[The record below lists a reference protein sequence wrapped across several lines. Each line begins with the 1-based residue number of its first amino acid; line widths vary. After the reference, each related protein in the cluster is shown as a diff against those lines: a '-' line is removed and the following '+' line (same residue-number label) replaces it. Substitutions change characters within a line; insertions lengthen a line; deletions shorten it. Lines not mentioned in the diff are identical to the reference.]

1 MHYVNKSVDV
11 EASGFRVS
19 AGRLIKC
26 LPGNQLRPR
35 RSRYSKGLLNYPL
48 PKITSYSPVSG
59 CNYKDFS
66 LSTLMESIPK
76 KSIKRRIGQGNDDL
90 VRIKDNSS
98 KLHTYA
104 ILPPVRKSAD
114 LIQEFIE
121 KEAYGGEAYKGSG
134 YSVKAYKQKVYL
146 PVLYEHKMKNNES
159 ARENK
164 EVPKPIIQITTK
176 PTPLP
181 KASNSPNPPIP
192 TVTDDY
198 LLNPW
203 DYTDSQ
209 DYS

>member
-11 EASGFRVS
+11 ESSCYRIS
-19 AGRLIKC
+19 AGRLNKC
-26 LPGNQLRPR
+26 LAGNHLRPR

-90 VRIKDNSS
+90 ARIKDNSS

-114 LIQEFIE
+114 LIQDLIE
-121 KEAYGGEAYKGSG
+121 KETYGAEAYKGSG

-146 PVLYEHKMKNNES
+146 PVLYEHKMRNNES
-159 ARENK
+159 AREYK
-164 EVPKPIIQITTK
+164 EIPKPIIQITPKPNLPTK
-176 PTPLP
+176 T
-181 KASNSPNPPIP
+181 SNPPIQTP
-192 TVTDDY
+192 TDDY
-198 LLNPW
+198 LLDPW